1 MIFTKP
7 TRSNLTFWFSLSLAF
22 AAFYGVLVLQ
32 QAFSSDYVVQDDAR
46 QHIFWMRRFL
56 DPTLF
61 PQDLIADY
69 FQSVAPWGYT
79 TFYRLFALLG
89 LDPMLVAKLVPI
101 VLGLVT
107 AAYSFWLGL
116 QLLPIPLAGF
126 LTSLLIQQVIWT
138 HDDVASATPR
148 AFLAPIFVAFLYYLS
163 KRQLLPC
170 LVTIVLQGLFYP
182 QYVFVMTGMV
192 LLQLVQWDQG
202 KLQISRSRQDYWFCG
217 ILVVAAIGV
226 MLPYALDASEYG
238 PTITAA
244 EARTL
249 PEFNPGGRSHFFNP
263 DPWKFWVTGGRSGL
277 FPYFEPKLIAI
288 GILLPV
294 LMRFP
299 VRFPL
304 VQQIS
309 RSIGIVPQLAI
320 VGLGWYGLAH
330 LVLFKLHLPSRYSSH
345 TLRLVLALATAI
357 SLTLLL
363 DALWQWA
370 KRQASSRQTRKILA
384 GSVSGVIALVLL
396 LYPFSLPQFPKT
408 NYHQGKYPALYQFF
422 AQQPSDI
429 LVAGLPEVVDD
440 LPSFS
445 RRSVLVSKEYAI
457 PYHTRYANQF
467 RQRVTELLNAQYS
480 LQRSEVESF
489 IRNYGIDYWIVSRA
503 AFKPDFFQENW
514 IKQYPEAT
522 EAATANLKQGNPFVR
537 RSINRCVVAEDKAAD
552 LYVLEAAC
560 LMRQS

>member
-61 PQDLIADY
+61 PKDLIADY
-69 FQSVAPWGYT
+69 FQSVAPGGYT

-89 LDPMLVAKLVPI
+89 LDPMGVAKFVPI

-107 AAYSFWLGL
+107 AAYSFGLGL

-148 AFLAPIFVAFLYYLS
+148 AFLAPLFVAFLYYLS

-182 QYVFVMTGMV
+182 QYVFVMAGMV
-192 LLQLVQWDQG
+192 LFQLVQWEQG
-202 KLQISRSRQDYWFCG
+202 KLHILRSRQDYWFSG

-226 MLPYALDASEYG
+226 MLPYALDASVYG

-263 DPWKFWVTGGRSGL
+263 DLWKFWITGGRSGL
-277 FPYFEPKLIAI
+277 FPYFEPKLMAI
-288 GILLPV
+288 GILLP
-294 LMRFP
+294 
-299 VRFPL
+299 
-304 VQQIS
+304 
-309 RSIGIVPQLAI
+309 
-320 VGLGWYGLAH
+320 
-330 LVLFKLHLPSRYSSH
+330 
-345 TLRLVLALATAI
+345 
-357 SLTLLL
+357 
-363 DALWQWA
+363 
-370 KRQASSRQTRKILA
+370 
-384 GSVSGVIALVLL
+384 
-396 LYPFSLPQFPKT
+396 
-408 NYHQGKYPALYQFF
+408 
-422 AQQPSDI
+422 
-429 LVAGLPEVVDD
+429 
-440 LPSFS
+440 
-445 RRSVLVSKEYAI
+445 
-457 PYHTRYANQF
+457 
-467 RQRVTELLNAQYS
+467 
-480 LQRSEVESF
+480 
-489 IRNYGIDYWIVSRA
+489 
-503 AFKPDFFQENW
+503 
-514 IKQYPEAT
+514 
-522 EAATANLKQGNPFVR
+522 
-537 RSINRCVVAEDKAAD
+537 
-552 LYVLEAAC
+552 
-560 LMRQS
+560 